1 MLKISKYASW
11 FLLFIFSFIQIPVE
25 LIHELHGH
33 EETHC
38 HPGELK
44 FENQHVHCKMLQ
56 IEAQTYT
63 PPALVVLGQDSG
75 IDTSFFIVSIAK
87 ESCASIPFSDPRA
100 PPTA

>member
-1 MLKISKYASW
+1 MPSIRKYVSW
-11 FLLFIFSFIQIPVE
+11 FLLVLFSFILIPVE

-38 HPGELK
+38 QPGELK

-63 PPALVVLGQDSG
+63 PPALVVLGQDPG
-75 IDTSFFIVSIAK
+75 IYASFFIVSIEN
-87 ESCASIPFSDPRA
+87 ESCASILFSDPRA